1 MRCRQILFIASFAAA
16 ALPAWGQARR
26 APHEPPRDAVSAP
39 TAPGLMAGTGA
50 HTDYQLY
57 VHGLRIGRIE
67 AGLEL
72 QAAKYRIEVAFR
84 TFGLAGWL
92 FRGQQLD
99 IAEGRLGGQFPEPL
113 RYSGQ
118 GFWRGN
124 PRRILIDYIGGQ
136 PIVRDLEPPNDTE
149 REPVPTELQANSVDS
164 LSAMVLLIRR
174 ITDTGRCDAA
184 VETFDGRRAVQF
196 TAHTVGET
204 DLEPTTRSSFQGRAL
219 RCDFDGKLLAGYRL
233 VDPPEDRGKA
243 RHGSAWFASIVPG
256 APKLPV
262 RVKFETSF
270 FGDVTAYLIGAGPGA
285 ARDSAGE

>member
-1 MRCRQILFIASFAAA
+1 MRCWQLLFIASLAAA
-16 ALPAWGQARR
+16 ALPAWAQARR
-26 APHEPPRDAVSAP
+26 APQEPSRDAPVPPAS
-39 TAPGLMAGTGA
+39 GLVTGMGA

-67 AGLEL
+67 AGLDL

-84 TFGLAGWL
+84 TFGLVGWL
-92 FRGQQLD
+92 FHGQQLD
-99 IAEGRLGGQFPEPL
+99 IAEGRLGSQFPEPL

-124 PRRILIDYIGGQ
+124 PRRVLMDYIGRQ
-136 PIVRDLEPPNDTE
+136 PVVRDLEPPNDTE
-149 REPVPTELQANSVDS
+149 REPVPAELQANSVDS

-174 ITDTGRCDAA
+174 ITETGGCDTA
-184 VETFDGRRAVQF
+184 VETFDGRRAVRF

-219 RCDFDGKLLAGYRL
+219 RCDFDGRLLAGYRL
-233 VDPPEDRGKA
+233 VDPPEDRGKS

-270 FGDVTAYLIGAGPGA
+270 FGDVTAYLTGAGPGA
-285 ARDSAGE
+285 IRDPAGE